1 MPAWYLDQL
10 YLMTILQCESE
21 AACGPSLKPSSQVLS
36 DLGFKGSHMLTDLAH
51 VEPCSHHQLLLPCC
65 HSAVAEC
72 DAVKVRVSSATAG
85 VRLHMAG
92 HHGKLVL
99 LK

>member
-51 VEPCSHHQLLLPCC
+51 VEPCSHHQLLPPCC